1 MSILEEI
8 GQNDKAYSSVIKKV
22 KEGLDASLKMN
33 RKESDVQA
41 KKTIEDQKEYTNL
54 KQQNENQERGLK
66 EMKKQLTCYKNEIQ
80 GIKKMESYLTL
91 ENYQKLINEFNSLYD
106 HYKGLKQVN
115 KKIKLELK

>member
-1 MSILEEI
+1 MEEI

-54 KQQNENQERGLK
+54 KQQNENQERVLK

-106 HYKGLKQVN
+106 HYKELKQVN